1 MWMEEFTKYF
11 IITAPETYVAM
22 TAMQNPMPSEHLHP
36 ISTLSVWD
44 ISYQLCI
51 CVRGYPLL
59 YHFYSI
65 FPDHFFPWNNAWIIC
80 LNIQTGIQLYIMD
93 NSITEVNNLM
103 IPEAKHHQTLFL
115 QHSWHRAHLY
125 CLDRSYCW
133 LASPYPASGFKYRRK
148 SIFKTGE

>member
-1 MWMEEFTKYF
+1 MDGGVHKILHNNSSWNLCRNDSDAKSHA
-11 IITAPETYVAM
+11 IRAPT
-22 TAMQNPMPSEHLHP
+22 SHLHS
-36 ISTLSVWD
+36 ISLRHLIPTMHMHKRISFALSF
-44 ISYQLCI
+44 
-51 CVRGYPLL
+51 LL
-59 YHFYSI
+59 HFSRS
-65 FPDHFFPWNNAWIIC
+65 FFPWNNAWIIC